1 MTEPSDRP
9 FVSVV
14 VPLFNEARVVE
25 ELCHRL
31 HAALGSLTSAYE
43 IILVDD
49 GSSDDTFKQAY
60 AAHARDPRVHVVA
73 LSRNFGHQVALSAGL
88 DRISGEIA
96 VMMDG
101 DLQDP
106 PELIPD
112 MVAKWRDGWDVVYAV
127 KRSRKEGLLRRLAF
141 NSFYVILRRVAEI
154 DVPPGAGNFSLMS
167 ERVVKVLRSMPERAR
182 YLSGLRAWVGYRQ
195 TGVEFD
201 RDQRYDSSPR
211 MSIVRLSRLA
221 FDAIFG
227 FSRFPLRVAF
237 YGGILVSLASIAV
250 GVWVLSQRLFTSNA
264 IVGWAS
270 TITSIT
276 FLGGAILLT
285 LGVIGEYIGRI
296 YDEVKSRPL
305 YVVDE
310 TRRLD
315 AFPTPDVA
323 RETMGAGDSSRGKAP
338 FDRRP

>member
-1 MTEPSDRP
+1 MPPSAERP

-14 VPLFNEARVVE
+14 VPLYNEARVVE

-31 HAALGSLTSAYE
+31 HAALASLTSTYE

-60 AAHARDPRVHVVA
+60 AQQARDPRVHVVA

-88 DRISGEIA
+88 DRASGELT

-112 MVAKWRDGWDVVYAV
+112 MVDKWRQGWDVVYAV
-127 KRSRKEGLLRRLAF
+127 KRSRKEGLFKRLAF
-141 NSFYVILRRVAEI
+141 DSFYLILRRVAEI
-154 DVPPGAGNFSLMS
+154 DVPRGAGNFSLMS
-167 ERVVKVLRSMPERAR
+167 ERVVKILRSMPERAR

-201 RDQRYDSSPR
+201 RDQRYDSRAR
-211 MSIVRLSRLA
+211 MSLVRLSRLA

-227 FSRFPLRVAF
+227 FSRLPLRVAF
-237 YGGILVSLASIAV
+237 YGGTLVSIASITV
-250 GVWVLSQRLFTSNA
+250 GVWVLYQRLFTSAA
-264 IVGWAS
+264 ITGWAS

-276 FLGGAILLT
+276 FLGGAILIT

-305 YVVDE
+305 YIVDE
-310 TRRLD
+310 APRVDTALSL
-315 AFPTPDVA
+315 DVA
-323 RETMGAGDSSRGKAP
+323 REPRAVGPNTGQGS
-338 FDRRP
+338 